1 MRVPQSLISN
11 ISNVLAEEVVELEE
25 KIVHAKEE
33 VDGQLHEKEK
43 GNGVG
48 QEEEVA
54 EGVALSFPRKGEK
67 LVPLSENWKHPM
79 NSQ

>member
-11 ISNVLAEEVVELEE
+11 VLVAEEVVELEE

-43 GNGVG
+43 GNGVE
-48 QEEEVA
+48 QEEVA
-54 EGVALSFPRKGEK
+54 EGVALPFPKTGEK
-67 LVPLSENWKHPM
+67 MVPLPENWKHPM